1 MVTMEQIEAL
11 GRRIVEEFHPQRVVL
26 FGSYANGEPT
36 PDSDVDLLIITAVDK
51 RPEDKAVEI
60 LLKVRP
66 SFPVDLIVRTPE
78 KVDERLAIGDD
89 FMRAILEE
97 GKILYE
103 AAHSGMGD
111 ESRRR
116 FRYHGTRS

>member
-26 FGSYANGEPT
+26 FGSYAAGQPT

-66 SFPVDLIVRTPE
+66 PFPVDLVVRTPE
-78 KVDERLAIGDD
+78 KVSERLAMGDD
-89 FMRAILEE
+89 FMRDILEE

-103 AAHSGMGD
+103 ADHSGMGA
-111 ESRRR
+111 ESRRG
-116 FRYHGTRS
+116 FRHHGARG